1 MKRDGDS
8 ARIFELERST
18 DVQPA
23 GNDAELA
30 DPETGGSA
38 HEPQRV
44 LAGQASPR
52 RRWPALWQVG
62 RRGPLRGSLPP
73 AVDEGAAAHLDQR
86 VLRTDSKI
94 QRAREGKNPHAFF
107 C

>member
-8 ARIFELERST
+8 ARNFELERST

-52 RRWPALWQVG
+52 RRWPTLCQIG
-62 RRGPLRGSLPP
+62 RRSPLRGDLPP
-73 AVDEGAAAHLDQR
+73 AMDEGPAAHLDQR

-94 QRAREGKNPHAFF
+94 LRARGGNTLTPSSF
-107 C
+107 